1 MGVAMPKIDLGA
13 IAAVSRTGYPAPYA
27 SAVAGRYSQR
37 LTRAAGLTDFGVNII
52 TLEPG
57 AWSSQRHWHET
68 EDEFVI
74 MLEGEAILVDDSGRT
89 PMKPGDCA
97 SFPKNDGNGHHLVN
111 ESAAAVRFLVV
122 GANGFPGAAHY
133 PDIDLFIDGPDG
145 RYQHKDGSFWE

>member
-1 MGVAMPKIDLGA
+1 
-13 IAAVSRTGYPAPYA
+13 
-27 SAVAGRYSQR
+27 
-37 LTRAAGLTDFGVNII
+37 
-52 TLEPG
+52 
-57 AWSSQRHWHET
+57 
-68 EDEFVI
+68 

-133 PDIDLFIDGPDG
+133 PDIDLFVDGPDG
-145 RYQHKDGSFWE
+145 RYQHKDARSEERRVGKECVSTCRSRGSPEN